1 MLTYSFLRILLL
13 CCGTGICAVATELQ
27 LSLSETWKLRKF
39 SESEEIFDIF
49 FKFIDG
55 ISPPQHH
62 HPEALARTKLEEVEE
77 VDRRNSSSSSAHAE
91 TFTISLVNKE
101 IFVSYKHYCTGL
113 SIIVLLIC
121 RLLTVRAFINFFL

>member
-1 MLTYSFLRILLL
+1 M
-13 CCGTGICAVATELQ
+13 ATELQ

-91 TFTISLVNKE
+91 TFTVSLVNKE

>member
-49 FKFIDG
+49 FIDG

-62 HPEALARTKLEEVEE
+62 RPEALATTKLEEVEE
-77 VDRRNSSSSSAHAE
+77 VDRRNSSSSSARAE
-91 TFTISLVNKE
+91 KHSL
-101 IFVSYKHYCTGL
+101 S
-113 SIIVLLIC
+113 VL
-121 RLLTVRAFINFFL
+121 

>member
-101 IFVSYKHYCTGL
+101 IFVSYKHYC
-113 SIIVLLIC
+113 SIVQVCLLLC
-121 RLLTVRAFINFFL
+121 SSFAGC